1 MQEITGAKPV
11 RDANFHRRVVYGEKQ
26 THLTQNQAALDVQVV
41 SRRPFFKAPKAFSVM
56 RSLGKRANSVQ
67 LRVGDPLL
75 VAVCQ
80 HRNRA
85 SAQAGFIS
93 QLRRGQHSGLRPT
106 FALSS
111 YGSAGHFR
119 AASIN
124 E

>member
-1 MQEITGAKPV
+1 
-11 RDANFHRRVVYGEKQ
+11 
-26 THLTQNQAALDVQVV
+26 
-41 SRRPFFKAPKAFSVM
+41 VM